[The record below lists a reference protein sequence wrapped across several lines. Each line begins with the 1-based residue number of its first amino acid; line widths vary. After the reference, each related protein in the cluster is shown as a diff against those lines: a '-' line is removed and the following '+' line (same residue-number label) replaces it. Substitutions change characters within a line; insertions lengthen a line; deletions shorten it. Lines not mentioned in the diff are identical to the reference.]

1 MAWTVFIHPL
11 VVSDDLRRLD
21 PPVQRQLIRTLRARL
36 AVDPKAY
43 GEPLRGPLAGLW
55 KLRVGEYR
63 VIYRL
68 TEQRVDVL
76 VLKIGIHRDFEV
88 YRELLPRL
96 KRVL

>member
-1 MAWTVFIHPL
+1 
-11 VVSDDLRRLD
+11 
-21 PPVQRQLIRTLRARL
+21 
-36 AVDPKAY
+36 
-43 GEPLRGPLAGLW
+43 LW